1 MSRFLAAL
9 LCAVLTTGCTT
20 TNGYLMGA
28 PPETAVFGGGDD
40 IPDPPTESRQAFQAQ
55 GTTLANAHFTEPSL
69 AEPKVRE
76 NQQPTASRLQVY
88 SGSFQVSTIDIE
100 SSASRLIAMVKEKN
114 GYLQSRTDALVVCK
128 VPSQHFQTIV
138 DRLEDCGTVVSRSVQ
153 TDDVTDEY
161 KDLGLRLG
169 VMESSRQRLVALMD
183 QAGNLEE
190 LLKLEEQLT
199 KLTAE
204 IESLKGKL
212 KKLSQDISYSTIQV
226 NFATRSVVGRRKS
239 SPFPWVNRLGA
250 EQVLTGFH
258 INTET
263 SGRCPLRKLV
273 EGQAP
278 MSAPDGFL
286 VVASSRRELQAVSP
300 DDARVWLREFPVDN
314 DTTNDFWARAIQTHL
329 VDHLGYRLI
338 DQTEITG
345 PARQTGHQMLFA
357 SDSAQGPMRYLLTV
371 LPQPKRAW
379 SSKQRI
385 QVVEFAATAELYAE
399 YVDAVGEA
407 SPVSVAVQERPLPGA
422 VLVSER

>member
-1 MSRFLAAL
+1 MPRFLLAL
-9 LCAVLTTGCTT
+9 LCAISFVGCQTLDSAAPMRQLEDP
-20 TNGYLMGA
+20 GPAVSGPGPAVMPML
-28 PPETAVFGGGDD
+28 PPES
-40 IPDPPTESRQAFQAQ
+40 PDAQSTRQP
-55 GTTLANAHFTEPSL
+55 E
-69 AEPKVRE
+69 
-76 NQQPTASRLQVY
+76 ASRLQVY
-88 SGSFQVSTIDIE
+88 SGSFQVSTTDID

-114 GYLQSRTDALVVCK
+114 GYLQSRTDALVVCR
-128 VPSQHFQTIV
+128 VPSEHFQTIV
-138 DRLEDCGTVVSRSVQ
+138 DQLEDCGTIVSRSVQ

-212 KKLSQDISYSTIQV
+212 KKLSQDISYSTVQV

-239 SPFPWVNRLGA
+239 SPFPWVNRLGT
-250 EQVLTGFH
+250 EQVLTGFQV
-258 INTET
+258 NTET

-273 EGQAP
+273 EGRAP

-314 DTTNDFWARAIQTHL
+314 DTTTNFWARAIQTHL

-338 DQTEITG
+338 DQTEIAG
-345 PARQTGHQMLFA
+345 PAQQTGHQMLFE
-357 SDSAQGPMRYLLTV
+357 SDSIQGPMRYLLTV
-371 LPQPKRAW
+371 LPQPKPAW
-379 SSKQRI
+379 SGKRRI
-385 QVVEFAATAELYAE
+385 QVVEFAATAELYGE

-407 SPVSVAVQERPLPGA
+407 SPVTVAVQERALPGA

>member
-1 MSRFLAAL
+1 MCR
-9 LCAVLTTGCTT
+9 
-20 TNGYLMGA
+20 
-28 PPETAVFGGGDD
+28 
-40 IPDPPTESRQAFQAQ
+40 
-55 GTTLANAHFTEPSL
+55 
-69 AEPKVRE
+69 
-76 NQQPTASRLQVY
+76 
-88 SGSFQVSTIDIE
+88 
-100 SSASRLIAMVKEKN
+100 
-114 GYLQSRTDALVVCK
+114 
-128 VPSQHFQTIV
+128 VPSEHFQTIV
-138 DRLEDCGTVVSRSVQ
+138 DRLEDCGTIVSRSVQ

-226 NFATRSVVGRRKS
+226 NFATRSVVGHRKS
-239 SPFPWVNRLGA
+239 SPFPWVNRLGT
-250 EQVLTGFH
+250 EQVLTGFQ
-258 INTET
+258 ITTET

-273 EGQAP
+273 EGKAP

-286 VVASSRRELQAVSP
+286 VVASNRRELQAVSP

-314 DTTNDFWARAIQTHL
+314 DTTPNFWARAIQTHL

-345 PARQTGHQMLFA
+345 PARQTGHQMLFE
-357 SDSAQGPMRYLLTV
+357 SDSIQGPMRYLLTV

-379 SSKQRI
+379 SSKRKI

-407 SPVSVAVQERPLPGA
+407 SPVSIAVQERIPSGS
-422 VLVSER
+422 VLLSER